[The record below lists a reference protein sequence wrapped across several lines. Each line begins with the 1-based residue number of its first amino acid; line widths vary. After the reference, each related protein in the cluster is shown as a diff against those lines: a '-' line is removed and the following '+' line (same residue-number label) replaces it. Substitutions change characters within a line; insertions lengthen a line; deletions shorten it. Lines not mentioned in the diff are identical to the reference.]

1 LGTGYSRPVDLV
13 APGDSAAETGRIT
26 FATVQMNLLLDEVD
40 VLEVS
45 GDPASVDVRTVEHD
59 SRRVTPGALFCCLP
73 GRHSDG
79 HDHAAEAVARGAVGL
94 VCEHLVDAPFARSVV
109 QARVGEG
116 CARPAMARLA
126 AAFFDFPSRA
136 LVMAGVTGT
145 NGKTTVTHLLAAV
158 LAEAGLGAHVIGT
171 LGGARTTPEATEL
184 QPILAQLRDVKRAT
198 GVPQGVAMEV
208 SSHALAQFRVDGI
221 HFDVAVFTN
230 LSHDHLD
237 FHRDMEEYFAAKA
250 SLFSPEHAVAGVVSA
265 DDEWG
270 RRLLDAGRIPLH
282 AVGRADASHVAL
294 SIGSS
299 RFVWRDEPVEVA
311 LSGAFNVENALLAA
325 EAAVVLG
332 IEPAVVAAGLAKAPP
347 VPGRFEVVSGT
358 GGPVVVVDYAH
369 TPASLTRVLA
379 EARSL
384 APAGGRVTVVFG
396 CGGDR
401 DRAKRPA
408 MGAAAVEGAGRVVL
422 TTDNPRGED
431 PERIVAEVL
440 SGVAPAALT
449 SGRLVVEADRRRAI
463 ELAIS
468 GAGPGDV
475 VLICGKGHETTQQIG
490 SAALAF
496 ADRLVAQEVLG
507 CSP

>member
-1 LGTGYSRPVDLV
+1 MGTGYHRPVDLV
-13 APGDSAAETGRIT
+13 APGDSEAEAGRIT
-26 FATVQMNLLLDEVD
+26 LATVQMNLLLDEVD

-45 GDPASVDVRTVEHD
+45 GDPASVAITTIEHD
-59 SRRVTPGALFCCLP
+59 SRQVTPGTLFCCLP

-79 HDHAAEAVARGAVGL
+79 HDHAAEAVARGAVAL
-94 VCEHLVDAPFARSVV
+94 ICEHLLPPPSVGGVV

-116 CARPAMARLA
+116 CARPSMARLA
-126 AAFFDFPSRA
+126 AALADFPSRQ

-158 LAEAGLGAHVIGT
+158 FDEAGLTGHVIGT

-184 QPILAQLRDVKRAT
+184 QPILARLRDAQRST
-198 GVPQGVAMEV
+198 GVAQGVAMEV
-208 SSHALAQFRVDGI
+208 SSHALVQARVDGI

-237 FHRDMEEYFAAKA
+237 FHRDMEEYFAAKSA
-250 SLFSPEHAVAGVVSA
+250 LFSPEHAVAGVVNA

-270 RRLLDAGRIPLH
+270 RRLLGAAAIPLH
-282 AVGRADASHVAL
+282 AVSWADATDVVLAL
-294 SIGSS
+294 GSS
-299 RFVWRDEPVEVA
+299 RFTWRGKSVRIP
-311 LSGAFNVENALLAA
+311 LSGGFNVENALLAA
-325 EAAVVLG
+325 EAAVVLD
-332 IEPAVVAAGLAKAPP
+332 IAPSVVAAGLGHAHP
-347 VPGRFEVVSGT
+347 VPGRFEVVSAADD
-358 GGPVVVVDYAH
+358 PVVIVDYAH
-369 TPASLTRVLA
+369 TPASLRRVIA

-384 APAGGRVTVVFG
+384 APAGGRIVVVFG

-408 MGAAAVEGAGRVVL
+408 MGQAAVGADLAIL

-431 PERIVAEVL
+431 PERIAAEVL
-440 SGVAPAALT
+440 AGVPAGLRS
-449 SGRLVVEADRRRAI
+449 SGRLLVEADRRRAI
-463 ELAIS
+463 ELAV
-468 GAGPGDV
+468 GRAGPHDV

-490 SAALAF
+490 TAVLPF
-496 ADRLVAQEVLG
+496 DDRLVAQEVLG